1 MGEVNPIY
9 LSMLT
14 LLGTM
19 VIVALSAL
27 LNNNRLSD
35 LKSLIESNHANM
47 RSSLQDVRQSIG
59 DLRELMNA
67 RFAEQKADLLRVEQ
81 VVDARL
87 RHLEDNGR

>member
-19 VIVALSAL
+19 VIVALTAL

-47 RSSLQDVRQSIG
+47 RSSLRW
-59 DLRELMNA
+59 
-67 RFAEQKADLLRVEQ
+67 FATSGFIVKRRWLSQPPRDRT
-81 VVDARL
+81 
-87 RHLEDNGR
+87 RHPPGA